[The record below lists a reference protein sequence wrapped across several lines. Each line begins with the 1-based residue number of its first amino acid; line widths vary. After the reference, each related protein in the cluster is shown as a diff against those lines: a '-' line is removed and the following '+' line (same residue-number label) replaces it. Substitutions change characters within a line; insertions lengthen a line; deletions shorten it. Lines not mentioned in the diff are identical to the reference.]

1 MSKPM
6 PTINL
11 VRHAQTPE
19 LSERWT
25 RQPGLHF
32 DVAIIVLGAVNV
44 AAAFLMILVIGY
56 DARGLAKMRTRALP
70 RYHEL
75 AGYSYLQSHG

>member
-1 MSKPM
+1 M

-11 VRHAQTPE
+11 VRHAQIPE

-25 RQPGLHF
+25 RQPGRQF

-75 AGYSYLQSHG
+75 AGCSYL